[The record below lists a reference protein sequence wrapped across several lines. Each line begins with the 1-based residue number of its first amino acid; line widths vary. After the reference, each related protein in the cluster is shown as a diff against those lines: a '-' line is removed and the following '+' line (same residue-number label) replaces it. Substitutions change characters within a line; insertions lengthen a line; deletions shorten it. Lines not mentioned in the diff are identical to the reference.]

1 MTRRILSLVGVGL
14 LGGFLSGVFGIGGGI
29 LMVPLLIL
37 LIKLD
42 QRHAAALSL
51 VAVLPAAIVG
61 AITYGFQGHVDYIA
75 GAIIAVGGIA
85 GALIGTRLLRQL
97 SLGWLRWM
105 FVVLLVLVAIRMLIV
120 QPETDASIE
129 FSFWSVAGL
138 VGLGLLVGVASGLF
152 GIGGGVIIVPAL
164 VGLFGVSEL
173 IAKGTSLLAM
183 IPTSITGTINNTR
196 ARLVKPMD
204 GLVLGVAAALAAYP
218 GALVAHILPTLLSH
232 ILFAALVLF
241 AAIQLAIRAWRARGS
256 EKAS

>member
-1 MTRRILSLVGVGL
+1 MTRRILSLVGVGI
-14 LGGFLSGVFGIGGGI
+14 LGGFLSGTFGIGGGI

-37 LIKLD
+37 LIGLD

-51 VAVLPAAIVG
+51 AGVLPAAIVG
-61 AITYGFQGHVDYIA
+61 AITYGIQGHVDVIA
-75 GAIIAVGGIA
+75 GAIVALGGIG

-105 FVVLLVLVAIRMLIV
+105 FVVLLVLVAVRMLFAS
-120 QPETDASIE
+120 PEYDASIE

-138 VGLGLLVGVASGLF
+138 VGLGFLVGIASGLF

-164 VGLFGVSEL
+164 IGLFGVSEL

-183 IPTSITGTINNTR
+183 IPTSITGTIANTR

-204 GLVLGVAAALAAYP
+204 GLILGAAAAAASYP
-218 GALVAHILPTLLSH
+218 GVVVAHLLPTLVSH

-241 AAIQLAIRAWRARGS
+241 AATQLSIKAWRARNA
-256 EKAS
+256 EKA